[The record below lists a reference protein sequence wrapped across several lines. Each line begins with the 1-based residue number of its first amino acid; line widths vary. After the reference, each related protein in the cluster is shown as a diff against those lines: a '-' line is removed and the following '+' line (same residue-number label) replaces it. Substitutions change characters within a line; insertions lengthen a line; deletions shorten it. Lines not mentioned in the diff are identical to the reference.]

1 MFLENLRSGF
11 VFKLAVDID
20 KLLSKMDQKD
30 KIELLTGIDD
40 VYTKNMPKYKIES
53 KSMVDGPHGVRL
65 DFDKNCTHF
74 PNLCSLA
81 ATWDKN
87 AARLMGEALGEECK
101 KHEIDMLLAPG
112 VNIKRTPLCGRNFE
126 YFSEDPVL
134 AGELCA
140 EYVNGVQSKGIGTSV
155 KHYAANNQEKY
166 RQTLSVDID
175 ERTLRELYLK
185 AFEIVIKKAQ
195 PMSVMCSYNKINSVW
210 CSENPYILTEVLKD
224 DWGFDGFTVSDWGAI
239 HDSVKALKAGL
250 DMQMPPEDFNLKA
263 ITDAVNSREIPIDRL
278 DDAVK
283 RILRFLLIKRPQSI
297 NYNREKQHNIA
308 REIAAAG
315 VVLLKN
321 DNNVLPLTS
330 KKYKNIAVVGEM
342 AVKPLISGQGSAE
355 VYNKPEYIDSP
366 LEELKKLLPE
376 VNFEY
381 CEFFKKSS
389 FSEKMLWPKACSG
402 EMNEFVKRSDIVLL
416 FVGSMTSED
425 TEKVDRRTIEMNQ
438 NYDMVLEFLLE
449 HGKPVVVILQNGG
462 AVMLNQPKV
471 SASAIVEMWL
481 AGESG
486 GGAVADVLCG
496 VVNPS
501 GRLPETFPTKL
512 RTDMEYPGNGRYVT
526 YNEKL
531 DVGYRYYDKHTNEIC
546 YPFGHGL
553 SYTDFSYTNPVIT
566 ESDDKFTLKFNLK
579 NTGEYDG
586 SEVVQVYVSDTV
598 ATLPKPVKELKK
610 FEKIFLKRG
619 ETKEVSF
626 ELTKDDFSYFNIS
639 LHKWVAE
646 NGKYKILIGASSQD
660 IRLETEINYQNDKT
674 YSTVRLGHDKMGDNI
689 NCFK

>member
-1 MFLENLRSGF
+1 MFNMTKQIEN
-11 VFKLAVDID
+11 I
-20 KLLSKMDQKD
+20 LSQMSLTE
-30 KIELLTGIDD
+30 KIEILTGIDD

-81 ATWDKN
+81 ASWDKN
-87 AARLMGEALGEECK
+87 AARKMGEALGEECK

-126 YFSEDPVL
+126 YFAEDPVL

-140 EYVNGVQSKGIGTSV
+140 QYVDGVQSKGIGTSV
-155 KHYAANNQEKY
+155 KHYAANNQEKF
-166 RQTLSVDID
+166 RQNLSVDVD
-175 ERTLRELYLK
+175 ERTLREIYLK
-185 AFEIVIKKAQ
+185 AFEIVVKKAQ
-195 PMSVMCSYNKINSVW
+195 PMSVMCSYNKINSIW
-210 CSENPYILTEVLKD
+210 CSENPYILTKTLKD
-224 DWGFDGFTVSDWGAI
+224 EWGFKGFTVSDWGAI
-239 HDSVKALKAGL
+239 HNNVRALKAGL
-250 DMQMPPEDFNLKA
+250 DMQMPPDETLVDSITAA
-263 ITDAVNSREIPIDRL
+263 IKNGDLSLERV
-278 DDAVK
+278 DDAV
-283 RILRFLLIKRPQSI
+283 RRVLRFLLSVRPRSTDYDRDQ
-297 NYNREKQHNIA
+297 QHKIA
-308 REIAAAG
+308 REVAAAG

-321 DNNVLPLTS
+321 ENNVLPLTAQ
-330 KKYKNIAVVGEM
+330 KYKNVAVVGEM

-402 EMNEFVKRSDIVLL
+402 EMNKFVKRSDIVLL

-462 AVMLNQPKV
+462 AVMLNQPKA

-481 AGESG
+481 AGEGG

-496 VVNPS
+496 IVNPS
-501 GRLPETFPTKL
+501 GRLPETFPTKV
-512 RTDMEYPGNGRYVT
+512 RTDIDYPGNGRYVT

-531 DVGYRYYDKHTNEIC
+531 DVGYRYYDKHPDEIC

-553 SYTDFSYTNPVIT
+553 SYTNFLYGEPSIT
-566 ESDDKFTLKFNLK
+566 ELDDKFFLKFKLK
-579 NTGEYDG
+579 NVGEFDG
-586 SEVVQVYVSDTV
+586 AEVVQVYISDPV
-598 ATLPKPVKELKK
+598 ATLPKPIKELKK
-610 FEKIFLKRG
+610 FEKIFLKSG
-619 ETKEVSF
+619 EEREIIF
-626 ELTKDDFSYFNIS
+626 ELTNEDFSYFNVS
-639 LHKWVAE
+639 LHNWVAE
-646 NGKYKILIGASSQD
+646 NGKYNVLIGASSQD
-660 IRLETEINYQNDKT
+660 IRLEAEINYQNDNT
-674 YSTVRLGHDKMGDNI
+674 YSTVRLGHDMMGDSI